1 MISGATQPKFILT
14 RSTIRVAK
22 ERRMVEENECN
33 WYFRK
38 RFTFTSVN
46 ISYRGAIMNL
56 NICSV
61 FAVRQRLQIKVCM
74 NVIELHRVY
83 GSDFVYHLFQI
94 SLCNCGVEIIA
105 MLWLQHDTPGD
116 SGIFIV

>member
-1 MISGATQPKFILT
+1 MGITLAKISFFSKHVNYSDYNPK
-14 RSTIRVAK
+14 VAK

-56 NICSV
+56 NICSI
-61 FAVRQRLQIKVCM
+61 FAVAEVTDQS
-74 NVIELHRVY
+74 LHEC
-83 GSDFVYHLFQI
+83 H
-94 SLCNCGVEIIA
+94 
-105 MLWLQHDTPGD
+105 
-116 SGIFIV
+116 